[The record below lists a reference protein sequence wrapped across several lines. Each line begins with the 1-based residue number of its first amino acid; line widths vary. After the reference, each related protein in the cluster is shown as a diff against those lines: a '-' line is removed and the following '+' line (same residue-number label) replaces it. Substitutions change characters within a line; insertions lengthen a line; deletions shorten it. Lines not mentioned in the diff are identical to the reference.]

1 MVRDFLFVRKKC
13 LPFFIGHSPPLLLHV
28 AQSTHSSAADHRNLL
43 GEIFRALNA
52 VLPRI
57 TALANHGISETMV
70 IQAAFIGIGPFF
82 VVEAPPEKG
91 TKASAAEKKN
101 GGRVQVL
108 DALGGSTSMR
118 GLRLAAL
125 GLVRALFAGYETQRA
140 WIVEEI
146 LGSLIKLP
154 DMKLKAGQF
163 K

>member
-1 MVRDFLFVRKKC
+1 MVSLKRTALNHSLK
-13 LPFFIGHSPPLLLHV
+13 FIKGHSPPLLLYV
-28 AQSTHSSAADHRNLL
+28 AQGTSGFAIQHRKLL
-43 GEIFRALNA
+43 GEIFQTLNA

-70 IQAAFIGIGPFF
+70 IQAVFNGIGPFF
-82 VVEAPPEKG
+82 VVEAVSEKG
-91 TKASAAEKKN
+91 TKADKKN
-101 GGRVQVL
+101 GSRVQAL
-108 DALGGSTSMR
+108 DVLGGPTSMR
-118 GLRLAAL
+118 GLRLTAL
-125 GLVRALFAGYETQRA
+125 GLVRALFAAYDSQRG